1 MKRHLECYTH
11 VITSKPCQRA
21 QTRELVSVRIARS
34 IINFFAI
41 IFNILIHYTCFQNVS
56 HASAMISDTES
67 TNMNA
72 EAELN
77 SPLVCY
83 MILTV
88 MWIIKML
95 SH

>member
-1 MKRHLECYTH
+1 M
-11 VITSKPCQRA
+11 
-21 QTRELVSVRIARS
+21 
-34 IINFFAI
+34 
-41 IFNILIHYTCFQNVS
+41 HYTCFQNAS
-56 HASAMISDTES
+56 HASAIISDTES

-88 MWIIKML
+88 MWIIFINIKKCCPMIDNFIVIAVL
-95 SH
+95 S